1 MPNGNQSLLSFTD
14 IFSQLGLDD
23 KYLSM
28 IQDPSKY
35 FGLGQEYAKFFPGAE
50 MYQQQLSTLLGTGEG
65 SLAEREATLRGQVE
79 QRYGIGTRGAEARYG
94 LGTQATEERFRYG
107 REQERERGTQS
118 FLGLGEQFRQ
128 QQAQT
133 GFTGGGAVK
142 SGYSTAQQDITRGYG
157 QRVGALGAA
166 RQQRLGELGA
176 SRTQAMEEF
185 GAGKQRGMFGVEED
199 IAGLRGQAQSLMGQY
214 IQSLFGIGR
223 DLWASMPDITETPSP
238 FATPLPGY
246 GGRYENVPQGNL
258 MRGGAAGSCFLAG
271 TDVETLNGTQPIES
285 VQTGDS
291 VMSIDF
297 KKKDKVTSKVTE
309 TFVHKNI
316 DKYLIINDKI
326 KTTPNHPFYSNGEWK
341 EIGKLSIGDKI
352 LHSDGMEHT
361 IESIE
366 QVNEPVMV
374 YNIEVDKHHNYFAE
388 GYLVHN
394 K

>member
-23 KYLSM
+23 TYLSM
-28 IQDPSKY
+28 IQDPTKH
-35 FGLGQEYAKFFPGAE
+35 FGLGQEYKKFFPGAE
-50 MYQQQLSTLLGTGEG
+50 MYQQQLTKLLGTGEG
-65 SLAEREATLRGQVE
+65 SLAEREATLSGQV
-79 QRYGIGTRGAEARYG
+79 QQQYG
-94 LGTQATEERFRYG
+94 LGRQKAGTM
-107 REQERERGTQS
+107 GTQS
-118 FLGLGEQFRQ
+118 LLGLGQQFRQ
-128 QQAQT
+128 QQAQS
-133 GFTGGGAVK
+133 GFGGSGALK
-142 SGYSTAQQDITRGYG
+142 AGYG
-157 QRVGALGAA
+157 TGQQQVGREYGQQLGM
-166 RQQRLGELGA
+166 LGEQ
-176 SRTQAMEEF
+176 RE
-185 GAGKQRGMFGVEED
+185 RGMFGVEED
-199 IAGLRGQAQSLMGQY
+199 IAGLRGDAQSLMGQY

-223 DLWASMPDITETPSP
+223 DIWASMPDITETPSP

>member
-23 KYLSM
+23 KYLGM
-28 IQDPSKY
+28 LQDPSKY

-223 DLWASMPDITETPSP
+223 DIWASMPDPGDKEYTFEKTTEYGK
-238 FATPLPGY
+238 PGA
-246 GGRYENVPQGNL
+246 GDTGPPGWPDAAAYE
-258 MRGGAAGSCFLAG
+258 RWRAAGSDPNSAVAYGWQAPYPDATPGHKG
-271 TDVETLNGTQPIES
+271 TGI
-285 VQTGDS
+285 
-291 VMSIDF
+291 
-297 KKKDKVTSKVTE
+297 
-309 TFVHKNI
+309 
-316 DKYLIINDKI
+316 
-326 KTTPNHPFYSNGEWK
+326 
-341 EIGKLSIGDKI
+341 
-352 LHSDGMEHT
+352 
-361 IESIE
+361 
-366 QVNEPVMV
+366 
-374 YNIEVDKHHNYFAE
+374 
-388 GYLVHN
+388 
-394 K
+394 